1 MNMLILTVLSTS
13 SVKCEGYNQNAVM
26 KIHRI
31 MWSNTANFSAKLHVY
46 VKEGGSVQYSGISYC
61 DFEDKLLLFM

>member
-1 MNMLILTVLSTS
+1 
-13 SVKCEGYNQNAVM
+13 M